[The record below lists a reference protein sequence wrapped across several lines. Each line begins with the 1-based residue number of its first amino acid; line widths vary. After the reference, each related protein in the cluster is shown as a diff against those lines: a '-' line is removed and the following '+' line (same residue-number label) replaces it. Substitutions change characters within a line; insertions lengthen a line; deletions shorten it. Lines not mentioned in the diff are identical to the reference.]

1 MILRQSIRILFPACI
16 NSGSRKCDRALADF
30 GHTREINCTAM
41 GYHHQQIL
49 YGGFAVRLMRFAL
62 LLAAFT
68 APALLAPSAARANI
82 EYPWC
87 AAYGGNMGGAS
98 NCGFT
103 TWEQC
108 MATVSG
114 I

>member
-1 MILRQSIRILFPACI
+1 MRLIHLAAILA
-16 NSGSRKCDRALADF
+16 ALA
-30 GHTREINCTAM
+30 
-41 GYHHQQIL
+41 
-49 YGGFAVRLMRFAL
+49 
-62 LLAAFT
+62 
-68 APALLAPSAARANI
+68 APALLAPSPARANI

-87 AAYGGNMGGAS
+87 AAYGGDMGGAS

-114 I
+114 IGGFCEPNQFYNPRAQAEPKRKRKSKH

>member
-1 MILRQSIRILFPACI
+1 MRLIQ
-16 NSGSRKCDRALADF
+16 LA
-30 GHTREINCTAM
+30 TI
-41 GYHHQQIL
+41 
-49 YGGFAVRLMRFAL
+49 
-62 LLAAFT
+62 LAAIA
-68 APALLAPSAARANI
+68 APALLAASPARANI

-87 AAYGGNMGGAS
+87 AAYGGDMGGAS

-114 I
+114 IGGFCEPNQFYNPRAQAEPKRKRKPKN

>member
-1 MILRQSIRILFPACI
+1 M
-16 NSGSRKCDRALADF
+16 
-30 GHTREINCTAM
+30 
-41 GYHHQQIL
+41 
-49 YGGFAVRLMRFAL
+49 RLMRFAL
-62 LLAAFT
+62 LLAALT
-68 APALLAPSAARANI
+68 APALAPSAARANI

-87 AAYGGNMGGAS
+87 AAYGGTMGGAS

-114 I
+114 IGGSCEPNQFYRPQRAPVRKRKRAEPR